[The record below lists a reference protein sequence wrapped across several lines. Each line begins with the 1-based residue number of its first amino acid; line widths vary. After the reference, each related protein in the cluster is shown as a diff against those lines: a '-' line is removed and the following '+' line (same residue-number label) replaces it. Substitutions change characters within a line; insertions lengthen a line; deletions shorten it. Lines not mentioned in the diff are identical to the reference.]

1 MKLSLGRRD
10 DARVNLLW
18 GKLRAAA
25 ELTFGARERRDNP
38 GFERLPGSLS
48 YGVCRQMTCD
58 DCLGIHVYILYTA
71 LPNIYQQYSMLVI
84 IVTVEQECS
93 MMWA

>member
-1 MKLSLGRRD
+1 MLRWRNNGRARYRLAGQRASVVGCSSSSGCWDGQRAREMKLSLGRRD

-48 YGVCRQMTCD
+48 YGVCRQ
-58 DCLGIHVYILYTA
+58 
-71 LPNIYQQYSMLVI
+71 
-84 IVTVEQECS
+84 
-93 MMWA
+93 